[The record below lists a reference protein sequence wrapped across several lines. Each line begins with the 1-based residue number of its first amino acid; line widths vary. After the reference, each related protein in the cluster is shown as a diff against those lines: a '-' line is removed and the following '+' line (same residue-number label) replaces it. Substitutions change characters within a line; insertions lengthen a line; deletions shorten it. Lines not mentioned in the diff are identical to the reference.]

1 MIMHTDLVS
10 SLTLIW
16 VYFTLLFFKQES
28 VKVVMAQD
36 SLPRLRNWSANVS
49 WLAIK
54 IYVCRSETPA
64 LMIRFRKYS
73 NCWWYVISGILVTDF
88 CIYFR
93 HGSSTTTNY
102 STTTLCT
109 IISYEQW
116 QKWTG
121 RDTLASPGPAT
132 VWCLWPVFPWKG
144 TICWTRAD
152 LPQSVWHAAWQTK
165 PYCKF

>member
-1 MIMHTDLVS
+1 MIIHSDLFS
-10 SLTLIW
+10 FLTLIW

-28 VKVVMAQD
+28 VKAVMAQF
-36 SLPRLRNWSANVS
+36 STRVEKLVCKHE
-49 WLAIK
+49 LACNQNL
-54 IYVCRSETPA
+54 CRGETPA

-73 NCWWYVISGILVTDF
+73 NCWWYVISDILVTDF
-88 CIYFR
+88 CTYFR
-93 HGSSTTTNY
+93 HGPSTTTNY

-121 RDTLASPGPAT
+121 RDILASPGPAT
-132 VWCLWPVFPWKG
+132 VWYLWPVFPWKG

-165 PYCKF
+165 P